1 MTRKKRNNA
10 RKSAAREIQ
19 QQTGLRYKKA
29 LARLDDAQPAPRII
43 TAEEVY
49 SFVGP
54 IFVYGLSEAVRLA
67 HEALE
72 LPPPRPAWAPDWWK
86 PSRPISG
93 WECLSE
99 EAYAVLTAIQH
110 ELLDWALSAEK
121 TYATDRLEESFT
133 AAGPRTASSSPNGGS
148 VYCAWRGAPLR
159 LELPAASA
167 LRAWNLSE
175 RLSEPLA
182 RDDWDSPW
190 IDFVVER
197 LDDVRQQLVPF
208 AGVPVDE
215 LRSEVDRLAR
225 WLQN

>member
-10 RKSAAREIQ
+10 RRSAAREIQ

-54 IFVYGLSEAVRLA
+54 IVVYGLSEAVRLA
-67 HEALE
+67 REALE

-86 PSRPISG
+86 PSRSISG
-93 WECLSE
+93 WECLNE
-99 EAYAVLTAIQH
+99 EVYAVLTAIQH
-110 ELLDWALSAEK
+110 ELLDWALAAEK
-121 TYATDRLEESFT
+121 TYATDRLEESLT
-133 AAGPRTASSSPNGGS
+133 ASAPRTAASPNGGS

-167 LRAWNLSE
+167 LRAWNLTD

-182 RDDWDSPW
+182 PSDQDILW

-208 AGVPVDE
+208 AGAPVDE
-215 LRSEVDRLAR
+215 LRSEIDRLAR